1 MSKKGEMNMEML
13 QDILSIIIYTVI
25 TGAGVIIVKKVLDLV
40 NTKIDEV
47 QANTQL
53 SKYDSLNKIIDQVQ
67 SVVTTAVQATNQ
79 TFVDDLKKA
88 KKFTKESAT
97 EAKNKA
103 LETAK
108 ELITEEAANAIEQ
121 VYGNVD
127 VYLDNLIENT
137 VKALKK

>member
-1 MSKKGEMNMEML
+1 MEML
-13 QDILSIIIYTVI
+13 KDILSIVIYTVI
-25 TGAGVIIVKKVLDLV
+25 TGAGIAVVKKVLDFV

-47 QANTQL
+47 QTNTQL

-103 LETAK
+103 FETAK

-127 VYLDNLIENT
+127 VYLDNLIEDT